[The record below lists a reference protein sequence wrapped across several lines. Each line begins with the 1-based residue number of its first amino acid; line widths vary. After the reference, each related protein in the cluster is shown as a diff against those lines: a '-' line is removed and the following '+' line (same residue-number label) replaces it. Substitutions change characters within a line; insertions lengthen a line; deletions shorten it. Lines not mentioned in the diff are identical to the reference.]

1 MRKSI
6 GCEYFYS
13 YFLRFSAFFSI
24 FLRLIALSYI
34 FGSFKLFA
42 PSNSF
47 ILPQIP
53 VEEKHPSHDRC
64 LSKGE
69 CSHYSTGYTYSRK
82 RRIRNRT
89 GTQGA
94 TLSTCRWWDAPH
106 VPVSRHSPVLFLV
119 RSIKGNFLTSPHWH
133 HQPLATPPRDVS
145 HVPSLGHCF
154 QLALHRTLAGL
165 AMYLSLPASP
175 ADIGEDFFHRFS
187 LRRVH
192 LTFAFYI

>member
-1 MRKSI
+1 MGK
-6 GCEYFYS
+6 
-13 YFLRFSAFFSI
+13 FFSSLKI
-24 FLRLIALSYI
+24 SVYFCSSTTFVLLHFLVSYTKIRQKKSTRLVRVL
-34 FGSFKLFA
+34 
-42 PSNSF
+42 
-47 ILPQIP
+47 
-53 VEEKHPSHDRC
+53 
-64 LSKGE
+64 
-69 CSHYSTGYTYSRK
+69 SRK
-82 RRIRNRT
+82 IPARTKQNIRNRT

-94 TLSTCRWWDAPH
+94 TLSTCHWWDAPH

-133 HQPLATPPRDVS
+133 QQPLATPPRDVS

-175 ADIGEDFFHRFS
+175 ADSGEDYFRRFP
-187 LRRVH
+187 LRWVH